1 MTISYDVIFEKMEHE
16 LKQAKV
22 ASNDTEFQAHMYALK
37 TLTEIIL
44 SGKSAISSMNDQ
56 KISKANFTGQKE
68 VHNLAILNSETPKN
82 EDGANGDSIFDF

>member
-22 ASNDTEFQAHMYALK
+22 ASNDTELQAHIYALK

-44 SGKSAISSMNDQ
+44 SGKSAINSINQQ
-56 KISKANFTGQKE
+56 KVSKVNLTPQKE
-68 VHNLAILNSETPKN
+68 VHNLAILNSETPKS